1 MTENQYISDEEYQNF
16 KENGEVSQEVK
27 QKIAERVKQK
37 AELSEREKEIYNSF
51 TQEIN
56 NLTKPNPNKPNLL
69 ITEEVIEEPVS
80 EAQRMR
86 KKIEKAFEKD
96 YPLLTTDVDELINDK
111 PTKEEIERYLELY
124 PKQEKFDLFEQKEFS
139 ELQPRMQKWFMA
151 QSLPV
156 GGLSVADLAELISQL
171 ETQIDKEETL
181 TEINDSDLLPFAEE
195 EARAINRV
203 DILQNIAGSAVA
215 KIKDDKIF
223 FIHVNTKGILDKLIQ
238 NGAVVNEV
246 QTVNKDGKLNKP
258 KDLTITLLNQNA
270 SVKGTVFTIG
280 EVKVTIGDRGN
291 VVMTLEDYNKVKDVL
306 NLHYYDSRTGKW
318 SYADLYEQLPD
329 GTKVKKQS
337 EYVTN
342 TNSDN
347 IYEAEQGEDLK
358 PFVDM
363 STDWNNNLITKALQ
377 EIGED
382 GVISDET
389 KTEVRNSLEITTK
402 SGRNNNSTMKASSQ
416 ESVDDNFLLIRKR
429 FADKF
434 IETLETE
441 QALATLPKK
450 IELEIEFPVSEI
462 FLGTPEFV
470 LDGSNKPI
478 DFEITERGTEN
489 VITQGYVQGSEIVL
503 ADKKIN
509 LDKVSRLFVSN
520 IAKANPTAK
529 IPVVLLQK
537 GKHQFVFPIT
547 LNKTNESQVEK
558 LDAILAKDLTPVEE
572 VKAIN
577 NLLISL
583 GSATRISGLSDIAIE
598 DIREELENYTTF
610 VSADTL
616 ASVEYDKA
624 NLSIDATA
632 KIDLEDRLI
641 SSPKITV
648 DYSKA
653 VIGTKDQNETDAINL
668 RADIIKDIVEVRKIV
683 NTTPDIPDGRIV
695 DAFDENDILNQ
706 GSDIMNRRDVK
717 YIREMFFNENGR
729 LQLQGKAVDIIGRE
743 RLIKIREKL
752 ELLEFYEN
760 QIKTI
765 KDKETS
771 KKLNCK

>member
-1 MTENQYISDEEYQNF
+1 
-16 KENGEVSQEVK
+16 
-27 QKIAERVKQK
+27 
-37 AELSEREKEIYNSF
+37 
-51 TQEIN
+51 
-56 NLTKPNPNKPNLL
+56 
-69 ITEEVIEEPVS
+69 
-80 EAQRMR
+80 
-86 KKIEKAFEKD
+86 
-96 YPLLTTDVDELINDK
+96 
-111 PTKEEIERYLELY
+111 
-124 PKQEKFDLFEQKEFS
+124 
-139 ELQPRMQKWFMA
+139 
-151 QSLPV
+151 
-156 GGLSVADLAELISQL
+156 
-171 ETQIDKEETL
+171 
-181 TEINDSDLLPFAEE
+181 
-195 EARAINRV
+195 
-203 DILQNIAGSAVA
+203 
-215 KIKDDKIF
+215 
-223 FIHVNTKGILDKLIQ
+223 
-238 NGAVVNEV
+238 
-246 QTVNKDGKLNKP
+246 
-258 KDLTITLLNQNA
+258 
-270 SVKGTVFTIG
+270 
-280 EVKVTIGDRGN
+280 
-291 VVMTLEDYNKVKDVL
+291 
-306 NLHYYDSRTGKW
+306 
-318 SYADLYEQLPD
+318 
-329 GTKVKKQS
+329 
-337 EYVTN
+337 
-342 TNSDN
+342 
-347 IYEAEQGEDLK
+347 
-358 PFVDM
+358 M

-389 KTEVRNSLEITTK
+389 KTEIRNSLEITTK

-683 NTTPDIPDGRIV
+683 NTTPDMPDGRIV

-743 RLIKIREKL
+743 RLTKIREKL

-760 QIKTI
+760 QVKII
-765 KDKETS
+765 KDKETI
-771 KKLNCK
+771 KKLKCE